1 MPQRQTKFS
10 ETWLSSVD
18 SNGQRIGEWCRKGQN
33 EYQAYCQFCD
43 VQVKCDNA
51 GKTQL
56 LQHSKQKKHIDAI
69 KPSVDKKQK
78 KLVAF
83 SKQSGESSACS
94 SQSLGLITP
103 GDSMNAEI
111 FWLAKVS
118 VSNLNLQSVD
128 NIGDL
133 FRAMF
138 PDSKIAANFKLS
150 HTSASYMIADGM
162 SKYFTQ
168 LIVKDLVKSKL
179 PFCIHFDE
187 TTSTQVKKQM
197 DLTLRYWS
205 PTHEEVWITYYTSLF
220 FGHAEGEKVAVK
232 MYEQLVSDGIP
243 VAQLVTLVRDGP
255 NVNKTMFRKMDE
267 LIRHDNPEFT
277 VLVDLGSCS
286 IHTIHNAFGK
296 GLEKCG
302 KEIEQLCMDLHALFK
317 YSAARRE
324 DFREVQI
331 EMDLDLTNFLQHTV
345 VRWLSIGPAVK
356 RILEQWEAVTQFVTD
371 LAKDPKKLPRSINFK
386 RVHMMLYAKEKMV
399 TRVLLEFLNDVIPIF
414 EQFLLL
420 FQRASPVIHI
430 MYDSMCDILVRLL
443 RRFMKGQAVEK
454 RYGSDI
460 TSIECQ
466 DVKHQL
472 PDKSIV
478 IGKGAREAL
487 VKLTSEQQRQ
497 ALLGIRSF
505 MCTTA
510 TELQQKLP
518 LKNELLR
525 QLGCTNPNIER
536 LTAVLQPEIS
546 TSEVI
551 DEWKL
556 FQVDNELSDYN
567 QQERIEKYWNA
578 VFQLQSSDGQ
588 LRYKL
593 LPAVIKSALTLGQ
606 TNAESECSL
615 SVNAAIVTRER
626 TLLSENTIIGLRVV
640 KEAVR
645 FFDPVSNQPEK
656 IAITDDLRRFVRN
669 AHAAYKERLERM
681 KRKKD
686 EVQRMKEISEK
697 AKKEKERLLEKKK
710 SLELTE
716 DNLNE
721 QEEKA
726 RQKLSVADE
735 LLKDAT
741 SKLDSALASKP
752 INTNSI
758 TATKM
763 MLETASVKR
772 EEAMDE
778 LDEIR
783 KRRKSLD
790 KSTHKPLDQAL
801 PSKETSKSKRKLESE
816 EKSQKKLKK

>member
-1 MPQRQTKFS
+1 
-10 ETWLSSVD
+10 
-18 SNGQRIGEWCRKGQN
+18 
-33 EYQAYCQFCD
+33 
-43 VQVKCDNA
+43 
-51 GKTQL
+51 
-56 LQHSKQKKHIDAI
+56 
-69 KPSVDKKQK
+69 
-78 KLVAF
+78 
-83 SKQSGESSACS
+83 
-94 SQSLGLITP
+94 
-103 GDSMNAEI
+103 
-111 FWLAKVS
+111 
-118 VSNLNLQSVD
+118 
-128 NIGDL
+128 
-133 FRAMF
+133 
-138 PDSKIAANFKLS
+138 
-150 HTSASYMIADGM
+150 
-162 SKYFTQ
+162 
-168 LIVKDLVKSKL
+168 
-179 PFCIHFDE
+179 
-187 TTSTQVKKQM
+187 
-197 DLTLRYWS
+197 
-205 PTHEEVWITYYTSLF
+205 
-220 FGHAEGEKVAVK
+220 
-232 MYEQLVSDGIP
+232 
-243 VAQLVTLVRDGP
+243 
-255 NVNKTMFRKMDE
+255 
-267 LIRHDNPEFT
+267 
-277 VLVDLGSCS
+277 
-286 IHTIHNAFGK
+286 
-296 GLEKCG
+296 
-302 KEIEQLCMDLHALFK
+302 
-317 YSAARRE
+317 
-324 DFREVQI
+324 
-331 EMDLDLTNFLQHTV
+331 
-345 VRWLSIGPAVK
+345 
-356 RILEQWEAVTQFVTD
+356 
-371 LAKDPKKLPRSINFK
+371 
-386 RVHMMLYAKEKMV
+386 MMLNAKEKMV
-399 TRVLLEFLNDVIPIF
+399 TRVLLEFLNDVIPVF

-454 RYGSDI
+454 RYGSDLI
-460 TSIECQ
+460 SIECQ
-466 DVKHQL
+466 DVKLQS

-497 ALLGIRSF
+497 ALLGICSF

-518 LKNELLR
+518 LKNELLM
-525 QLGCTNPNIER
+525 QLGCTNPLKRKKESTVSSIER
-536 LTAVLQPEIS
+536 LTTVLQPAIS

-556 FQVDNELSDYN
+556 FQVDNELPDYN

-606 TNAESECSL
+606 TNAESERSL
-615 SVNAAIVTRER
+615 SVNAAIVTQER

-656 IAITDDLRRFVRN
+656 ITITDDLRRFVRN
-669 AHAAYKERLERM
+669 AHAAYKERLEREREDEEK
-681 KRKKD
+681 KRQ

-697 AKKEKERLLEKKK
+697 AKKKKERLLEKKK

-758 TATKM
+758 TAAKM
-763 MLETASVKR
+763 MLETAGVKR

-783 KRRKSLD
+783 KRRKSLE
-790 KSTHKPLDQAL
+790 KSTQKLLDQAL

-816 EKSQKKLKK
+816 EKSQKNLKK

>member
-56 LQHSKQKKHIDAI
+56 LQHSKQKKHIDVI
-69 KPSVDKKQK
+69 EHSVDKKQK

-111 FWLAKVS
+111 FWLAKVL
-118 VSNLNLQSVD
+118 VSNLSLRSVD

-150 HTSASYMIADGM
+150 CTSGSYMIADGM

-187 TTSTQVKKQM
+187 TTSIQVKKQM

-243 VAQLVTLVRDGP
+243 VAKLVTLVRDGP
-255 NVNKTMFRKMDE
+255 NVNKTIFQKMDE
-267 LIRHDNPEFT
+267 LIRHENPEFT
-277 VLVDLGSCS
+277 GLVDLGSCS

-317 YSAARRE
+317 YSAARHE
-324 DFREVQI
+324 DFRVQI
-331 EMDLDLTNFLQHTV
+331 EKDLDLTNFLQHTV

-356 RILEQWEAVTQFVTD
+356 RIL
-371 LAKDPKKLPRSINFK
+371 
-386 RVHMMLYAKEKMV
+386 
-399 TRVLLEFLNDVIPIF
+399 
-414 EQFLLL
+414 
-420 FQRASPVIHI
+420 
-430 MYDSMCDILVRLL
+430 
-443 RRFMKGQAVEK
+443 VEK
-454 RYGSDI
+454 RYASDL

-466 DVKHQL
+466 DVKLQL

-478 IGKGAREAL
+478 TGKGAREAL

-497 ALLGIRSF
+497 ALLGISSF

-510 TELQQKLP
+510 TELQQKLS

-525 QLGCTNPNIER
+525 QLGCTNPLKRKKESTVSSIER
-536 LTAVLQPEIS
+536 LTTVLQPAIS

-556 FQVDNELSDYN
+556 LQVDNELPDYN

-626 TLLSENTIIGLRVV
+626 TLLSENTIIGL
-640 KEAVR
+640 
-645 FFDPVSNQPEK
+645 PCC
-656 IAITDDLRRFVRN
+656 
-669 AHAAYKERLERM
+669 
-681 KRKKD
+681 
-686 EVQRMKEISEK
+686 QRSCKV
-697 AKKEKERLLEKKK
+697 L
-710 SLELTE
+710 
-716 DNLNE
+716 
-721 QEEKA
+721 
-726 RQKLSVADE
+726 
-735 LLKDAT
+735 
-741 SKLDSALASKP
+741 
-752 INTNSI
+752 
-758 TATKM
+758 
-763 MLETASVKR
+763 
-772 EEAMDE
+772 
-778 LDEIR
+778 
-783 KRRKSLD
+783 
-790 KSTHKPLDQAL
+790 
-801 PSKETSKSKRKLESE
+801 
-816 EKSQKKLKK
+816 

>member
-1 MPQRQTKFS
+1 M
-10 ETWLSSVD
+10 
-18 SNGQRIGEWCRKGQN
+18 N
-33 EYQAYCQFCD
+33 
-43 VQVKCDNA
+43 
-51 GKTQL
+51 L
-56 LQHSKQKKHIDAI
+56 L
-69 KPSVDKKQK
+69 
-78 KLVAF
+78 
-83 SKQSGESSACS
+83 
-94 SQSLGLITP
+94 
-103 GDSMNAEI
+103 
-111 FWLAKVS
+111 
-118 VSNLNLQSVD
+118 
-128 NIGDL
+128 
-133 FRAMF
+133 
-138 PDSKIAANFKLS
+138 
-150 HTSASYMIADGM
+150 
-162 SKYFTQ
+162 
-168 LIVKDLVKSKL
+168 
-179 PFCIHFDE
+179 
-187 TTSTQVKKQM
+187 
-197 DLTLRYWS
+197 
-205 PTHEEVWITYYTSLF
+205 
-220 FGHAEGEKVAVK
+220 
-232 MYEQLVSDGIP
+232 
-243 VAQLVTLVRDGP
+243 
-255 NVNKTMFRKMDE
+255 
-267 LIRHDNPEFT
+267 RHDNPEFT
-277 VLVDLGSCS
+277 GLVDLGSCS

-317 YSAARRE
+317 YSTARCE

-386 RVHMMLYAKEKMV
+386 RVHMMLNAKEKMV
-399 TRVLLEFLNDVIPIF
+399 TRVLLEFLNDVIPVF

-420 FQRASPVIHI
+420 FQTASPVIHI

-454 RYGSDI
+454 RYGSDL

-466 DVKHQL
+466 DVKLQL

-497 ALLGIRSF
+497 ALLGIHSF
-505 MCTTA
+505 ICTTA

-525 QLGCTNPNIER
+525 QLGCTNPLKRKKESTVSSIER
-536 LTAVLQPEIS
+536 LTTVLQPAIS

-556 FQVDNELSDYN
+556 FQVDNELPDYN

-588 LRYKL
+588 LRYKF

-626 TLLSENTIIGLRVV
+626 TLLSENTIIGLCVV

-669 AHAAYKERLERM
+669 AHAAYKERLEREREDEEK
-681 KRKKD
+681 KRQ

-758 TATKM
+758 TAAKM
-763 MLETASVKR
+763 MLETASVNR

-790 KSTHKPLDQAL
+790 KSTHKLLDQAL

>member
-1 MPQRQTKFS
+1 
-10 ETWLSSVD
+10 
-18 SNGQRIGEWCRKGQN
+18 
-33 EYQAYCQFCD
+33 
-43 VQVKCDNA
+43 
-51 GKTQL
+51 
-56 LQHSKQKKHIDAI
+56 
-69 KPSVDKKQK
+69 
-78 KLVAF
+78 
-83 SKQSGESSACS
+83 
-94 SQSLGLITP
+94 
-103 GDSMNAEI
+103 
-111 FWLAKVS
+111 
-118 VSNLNLQSVD
+118 
-128 NIGDL
+128 
-133 FRAMF
+133 
-138 PDSKIAANFKLS
+138 
-150 HTSASYMIADGM
+150 
-162 SKYFTQ
+162 
-168 LIVKDLVKSKL
+168 
-179 PFCIHFDE
+179 
-187 TTSTQVKKQM
+187 
-197 DLTLRYWS
+197 
-205 PTHEEVWITYYTSLF
+205 
-220 FGHAEGEKVAVK
+220 
-232 MYEQLVSDGIP
+232 
-243 VAQLVTLVRDGP
+243 
-255 NVNKTMFRKMDE
+255 MDE

-277 VLVDLGSCS
+277 GLVDLGSCS

-302 KEIEQLCMDLHALFK
+302 KEIGQLCMDLHALFK
-317 YSAARRE
+317 YSAAGRE

-386 RVHMMLYAKEKMV
+386 RVHMMLNAKEKM
-399 TRVLLEFLNDVIPIF
+399 VLLEFLNDVIPVF

-454 RYGSDI
+454 RYGSDL
-460 TSIECQ
+460 TSIKCQ
-466 DVKHQL
+466 DVKLQL

-478 IGKGAREAL
+478 IGKGVREAL

-497 ALLGIRSF
+497 ALLGICSF

-525 QLGCTNPNIER
+525 QLGCTNPLKRKKESTVSSIER
-536 LTAVLQPEIS
+536 LTTVLQPAIS

-556 FQVDNELSDYN
+556 FQVDNELPDYN

-606 TNAESECSL
+606 TNAESEHSL

-669 AHAAYKERLERM
+669 AHAAYKERLEREREDEEK
-681 KRKKD
+681 KRQ

-721 QEEKA
+721 QVEKA

-741 SKLDSALASKP
+741 SKLYSALASKP

-758 TATKM
+758 TAAKM

-783 KRRKSLD
+783 KRRKSF
-790 KSTHKPLDQAL
+790 
-801 PSKETSKSKRKLESE
+801 R
-816 EKSQKKLKK
+816 QKHT

>member
-1 MPQRQTKFS
+1 
-10 ETWLSSVD
+10 
-18 SNGQRIGEWCRKGQN
+18 
-33 EYQAYCQFCD
+33 
-43 VQVKCDNA
+43 
-51 GKTQL
+51 
-56 LQHSKQKKHIDAI
+56 
-69 KPSVDKKQK
+69 
-78 KLVAF
+78 
-83 SKQSGESSACS
+83 
-94 SQSLGLITP
+94 
-103 GDSMNAEI
+103 
-111 FWLAKVS
+111 
-118 VSNLNLQSVD
+118 
-128 NIGDL
+128 
-133 FRAMF
+133 
-138 PDSKIAANFKLS
+138 
-150 HTSASYMIADGM
+150 
-162 SKYFTQ
+162 
-168 LIVKDLVKSKL
+168 
-179 PFCIHFDE
+179 
-187 TTSTQVKKQM
+187 
-197 DLTLRYWS
+197 
-205 PTHEEVWITYYTSLF
+205 
-220 FGHAEGEKVAVK
+220 
-232 MYEQLVSDGIP
+232 
-243 VAQLVTLVRDGP
+243 
-255 NVNKTMFRKMDE
+255 MDE

-277 VLVDLGSCS
+277 GLVDLGSCS

-331 EMDLDLTNFLQHTV
+331 EMDLDLTYFLQHTV

-371 LAKDPKKLPRSINFK
+371 IAKDPKKLPRSINFK
-386 RVHMMLYAKEKMV
+386 RVHMMLNAKEKMV
-399 TRVLLEFLNDVIPIF
+399 TRVLLEFLNDVIPVS
-414 EQFLLL
+414 ELFLLL

-430 MYDSMCDILVRLL
+430 MYGSMCDILVRLL
-443 RRFMKGQAVEK
+443 RRFMKAQAVEK
-454 RYGSDI
+454 RYGSDL

-466 DVKHQL
+466 DVKLQL

-478 IGKGAREAL
+478 IGKGAGEAL

-497 ALLGIRSF
+497 ALLGICSV

-525 QLGCTNPNIER
+525 QLGCTNPLKRKKESTVSSIER
-536 LTAVLQPEIS
+536 LTTVLQPAIS

-556 FQVDNELSDYN
+556 FQVDNELPDYN

-578 VFQLQSSDGQ
+578 VFQLQSSDRQ

-606 TNAESECSL
+606 TNAESERSL
-615 SVNAAIVTRER
+615 SVNAAIITRER
-626 TLLSENTIIGLRVV
+626 ALLSENTIIGLHVV

-669 AHAAYKERLERM
+669 AHAAYKERLEREREDEEK
-681 KRKKD
+681 KRQ

-735 LLKDAT
+735 LVKDAT

-758 TATKM
+758 TPAKM

-790 KSTHKPLDQAL
+790 KSTHKLLDQAL

>member
-1 MPQRQTKFS
+1 
-10 ETWLSSVD
+10 
-18 SNGQRIGEWCRKGQN
+18 
-33 EYQAYCQFCD
+33 
-43 VQVKCDNA
+43 
-51 GKTQL
+51 
-56 LQHSKQKKHIDAI
+56 
-69 KPSVDKKQK
+69 
-78 KLVAF
+78 
-83 SKQSGESSACS
+83 
-94 SQSLGLITP
+94 
-103 GDSMNAEI
+103 
-111 FWLAKVS
+111 
-118 VSNLNLQSVD
+118 
-128 NIGDL
+128 
-133 FRAMF
+133 
-138 PDSKIAANFKLS
+138 
-150 HTSASYMIADGM
+150 
-162 SKYFTQ
+162 
-168 LIVKDLVKSKL
+168 
-179 PFCIHFDE
+179 
-187 TTSTQVKKQM
+187 M

-220 FGHAEGEKVAVK
+220 FGHAEGDKVAVK

-243 VAQLVTLVRDGP
+243 VAKLVTLVRDGP
-255 NVNKTMFRKMDE
+255 NVNKTIFQKMDE
-267 LIRHDNPEFT
+267 FIRHDNPEFT
-277 VLVDLGSCS
+277 GLVDLGSCS

-317 YSAARRE
+317 YSAARCE
-324 DFREVQI
+324 DFRGVQI

-356 RILEQWEAVTQFVTD
+356 RILEQWKAVTQLVTD
-371 LAKDPKKLPRSINFK
+371 LAKDPKKLARSINFK
-386 RVHMMLYAKEKMV
+386 RVHMMLNAKEKMV
-399 TRVLLEFLNDVIPIF
+399 TRVLLEFLNDVIPLF

-430 MYDSMCDILVRLL
+430 MCDSMCDILVRLL
-443 RRFMKGQAVEK
+443 RRLMKGLAVEK
-454 RYGSDI
+454 RYGSDL

-466 DVKHQL
+466 DVKLQL
-472 PDKSIV
+472 PDKSVV

-525 QLGCTNPNIER
+525 QLGCTNPLKRKKESTVSSIER
-536 LTAVLQPEIS
+536 LTTVLQPAII

-556 FQVDNELSDYN
+556 FQVDNELPDYN

-578 VFQLQSSDGQ
+578 VFQLQSSNGQ

-606 TNAESECSL
+606 TNAESEHSL
-615 SVNAAIVTRER
+615 SVDAAIVTQER

-669 AHAAYKERLERM
+669 AHAAYKERLEREREDEEK
-681 KRKKD
+681 KRQ

-716 DNLNE
+716 GNLNE
-721 QEEKA
+721 QEEKE
-726 RQKLSVADE
+726 RQKLSVEDE

-758 TATKM
+758 TAAKM
-763 MLETASVKR
+763 ILETASVNR

-790 KSTHKPLDQAL
+790 KSTHKLLDQAL
-801 PSKETSKSKRKLESE
+801 PSKEISKSKRKLESE

>member
-1 MPQRQTKFS
+1 
-10 ETWLSSVD
+10 
-18 SNGQRIGEWCRKGQN
+18 
-33 EYQAYCQFCD
+33 
-43 VQVKCDNA
+43 
-51 GKTQL
+51 
-56 LQHSKQKKHIDAI
+56 
-69 KPSVDKKQK
+69 
-78 KLVAF
+78 
-83 SKQSGESSACS
+83 
-94 SQSLGLITP
+94 
-103 GDSMNAEI
+103 
-111 FWLAKVS
+111 
-118 VSNLNLQSVD
+118 
-128 NIGDL
+128 
-133 FRAMF
+133 
-138 PDSKIAANFKLS
+138 
-150 HTSASYMIADGM
+150 
-162 SKYFTQ
+162 
-168 LIVKDLVKSKL
+168 
-179 PFCIHFDE
+179 
-187 TTSTQVKKQM
+187 
-197 DLTLRYWS
+197 
-205 PTHEEVWITYYTSLF
+205 
-220 FGHAEGEKVAVK
+220 
-232 MYEQLVSDGIP
+232 
-243 VAQLVTLVRDGP
+243 
-255 NVNKTMFRKMDE
+255 
-267 LIRHDNPEFT
+267 
-277 VLVDLGSCS
+277 
-286 IHTIHNAFGK
+286 
-296 GLEKCG
+296 
-302 KEIEQLCMDLHALFK
+302 
-317 YSAARRE
+317 
-324 DFREVQI
+324 
-331 EMDLDLTNFLQHTV
+331 
-345 VRWLSIGPAVK
+345 
-356 RILEQWEAVTQFVTD
+356 
-371 LAKDPKKLPRSINFK
+371 
-386 RVHMMLYAKEKMV
+386 
-399 TRVLLEFLNDVIPIF
+399 
-414 EQFLLL
+414 
-420 FQRASPVIHI
+420 
-430 MYDSMCDILVRLL
+430 
-443 RRFMKGQAVEK
+443 MKGQAVEK
-454 RYGSDI
+454 RYGSDL
-460 TSIECQ
+460 TSIDCQ
-466 DVKHQL
+466 DVKLQL

-518 LKNELLR
+518 LKDEPLR
-525 QLGCTNPNIER
+525 QLGCTNPLKRKKESTVSSIER
-536 LTAVLQPEIS
+536 LTTVLQPAIS

-556 FQVDNELSDYN
+556 FQVDNELPDYN

-640 KEAVR
+640 KETVR

-669 AHAAYKERLERM
+669 AHAAYKERLEREREDEEK
-681 KRKKD
+681 KRQ
-686 EVQRMKEISEK
+686 EVQRMKEISE
-697 AKKEKERLLEKKK
+697 KEKERLLEKKK

-726 RQKLSVADE
+726 RQKLSVVDE

-752 INTNSI
+752 INTNNI
-758 TATKM
+758 TAAKM

-790 KSTHKPLDQAL
+790 KSTHKLLDQAL

>member
-1 MPQRQTKFS
+1 
-10 ETWLSSVD
+10 
-18 SNGQRIGEWCRKGQN
+18 
-33 EYQAYCQFCD
+33 
-43 VQVKCDNA
+43 
-51 GKTQL
+51 
-56 LQHSKQKKHIDAI
+56 
-69 KPSVDKKQK
+69 
-78 KLVAF
+78 
-83 SKQSGESSACS
+83 
-94 SQSLGLITP
+94 
-103 GDSMNAEI
+103 
-111 FWLAKVS
+111 
-118 VSNLNLQSVD
+118 
-128 NIGDL
+128 
-133 FRAMF
+133 
-138 PDSKIAANFKLS
+138 
-150 HTSASYMIADGM
+150 
-162 SKYFTQ
+162 
-168 LIVKDLVKSKL
+168 
-179 PFCIHFDE
+179 
-187 TTSTQVKKQM
+187 
-197 DLTLRYWS
+197 
-205 PTHEEVWITYYTSLF
+205 
-220 FGHAEGEKVAVK
+220 
-232 MYEQLVSDGIP
+232 
-243 VAQLVTLVRDGP
+243 
-255 NVNKTMFRKMDE
+255 
-267 LIRHDNPEFT
+267 
-277 VLVDLGSCS
+277 
-286 IHTIHNAFGK
+286 
-296 GLEKCG
+296 
-302 KEIEQLCMDLHALFK
+302 
-317 YSAARRE
+317 
-324 DFREVQI
+324 
-331 EMDLDLTNFLQHTV
+331 
-345 VRWLSIGPAVK
+345 
-356 RILEQWEAVTQFVTD
+356 
-371 LAKDPKKLPRSINFK
+371 
-386 RVHMMLYAKEKMV
+386 
-399 TRVLLEFLNDVIPIF
+399 
-414 EQFLLL
+414 
-420 FQRASPVIHI
+420 
-430 MYDSMCDILVRLL
+430 
-443 RRFMKGQAVEK
+443 MKGQAVEK
-454 RYGSDI
+454 RYGSDL
-460 TSIECQ
+460 TSIECH
-466 DVKHQL
+466 DVKLQL

-497 ALLGIRSF
+497 TLLGIRSF

-525 QLGCTNPNIER
+525 QLGCTNPLKRKKESTVNSIER
-536 LTAVLQPEIS
+536 LTTVLQPAIG

-556 FQVDNELSDYN
+556 FQVDSELPDYN

-593 LPAVIKSALTLGQ
+593 LPAVIKSALTLGR
-606 TNAESECSL
+606 TNAESERSL
-615 SVNAAIVTRER
+615 SVNAAIVTQER
-626 TLLSENTIIGLRVV
+626 TLLSENTIIGL

-669 AHAAYKERLERM
+669 AHAAYKERLEREREDEEK
-681 KRKKD
+681 KRQ

-741 SKLDSALASKP
+741 SNLDSALASKP

-758 TATKM
+758 TAAKM

-790 KSTHKPLDQAL
+790 KSTHKLLDQAL

>member
-1 MPQRQTKFS
+1 
-10 ETWLSSVD
+10 
-18 SNGQRIGEWCRKGQN
+18 
-33 EYQAYCQFCD
+33 
-43 VQVKCDNA
+43 
-51 GKTQL
+51 
-56 LQHSKQKKHIDAI
+56 
-69 KPSVDKKQK
+69 
-78 KLVAF
+78 
-83 SKQSGESSACS
+83 
-94 SQSLGLITP
+94 
-103 GDSMNAEI
+103 
-111 FWLAKVS
+111 
-118 VSNLNLQSVD
+118 
-128 NIGDL
+128 
-133 FRAMF
+133 
-138 PDSKIAANFKLS
+138 
-150 HTSASYMIADGM
+150 
-162 SKYFTQ
+162 
-168 LIVKDLVKSKL
+168 
-179 PFCIHFDE
+179 
-187 TTSTQVKKQM
+187 
-197 DLTLRYWS
+197 
-205 PTHEEVWITYYTSLF
+205 
-220 FGHAEGEKVAVK
+220 
-232 MYEQLVSDGIP
+232 
-243 VAQLVTLVRDGP
+243 
-255 NVNKTMFRKMDE
+255 
-267 LIRHDNPEFT
+267 
-277 VLVDLGSCS
+277 
-286 IHTIHNAFGK
+286 
-296 GLEKCG
+296 
-302 KEIEQLCMDLHALFK
+302 
-317 YSAARRE
+317 
-324 DFREVQI
+324 
-331 EMDLDLTNFLQHTV
+331 
-345 VRWLSIGPAVK
+345 
-356 RILEQWEAVTQFVTD
+356 
-371 LAKDPKKLPRSINFK
+371 
-386 RVHMMLYAKEKMV
+386 MMLNAKEKMV
-399 TRVLLEFLNDVIPIF
+399 TRVLLEFLNDVIPVF

-454 RYGSDI
+454 RYGSDL

-466 DVKHQL
+466 DVKLQL

-518 LKNELLR
+518 LK
-525 QLGCTNPNIER
+525 LGCTNPLKRKKESTVSSIER
-536 LTAVLQPEIS
+536 LTTVLQPAIS

-556 FQVDNELSDYN
+556 FQVDNELPDYN

-615 SVNAAIVTRER
+615 SVNAAIVTQER

-669 AHAAYKERLERM
+669 AHAVYKERLEREREDEEK
-681 KRKKD
+681 KRQ
-686 EVQRMKEISEK
+686 EVQRMKEIPEK
-697 AKKEKERLLEKKK
+697 AKKEKVRLLEKKK

-758 TATKM
+758 TAAKM

-790 KSTHKPLDQAL
+790 KSTHKLLDQAL

>member
-1 MPQRQTKFS
+1 M
-10 ETWLSSVD
+10 
-18 SNGQRIGEWCRKGQN
+18 G
-33 EYQAYCQFCD
+33 
-43 VQVKCDNA
+43 
-51 GKTQL
+51 
-56 LQHSKQKKHIDAI
+56 
-69 KPSVDKKQK
+69 
-78 KLVAF
+78 
-83 SKQSGESSACS
+83 
-94 SQSLGLITP
+94 
-103 GDSMNAEI
+103 
-111 FWLAKVS
+111 
-118 VSNLNLQSVD
+118 
-128 NIGDL
+128 
-133 FRAMF
+133 
-138 PDSKIAANFKLS
+138 
-150 HTSASYMIADGM
+150 
-162 SKYFTQ
+162 
-168 LIVKDLVKSKL
+168 
-179 PFCIHFDE
+179 
-187 TTSTQVKKQM
+187 
-197 DLTLRYWS
+197 
-205 PTHEEVWITYYTSLF
+205 
-220 FGHAEGEKVAVK
+220 
-232 MYEQLVSDGIP
+232 
-243 VAQLVTLVRDGP
+243 
-255 NVNKTMFRKMDE
+255 
-267 LIRHDNPEFT
+267 
-277 VLVDLGSCS
+277 
-286 IHTIHNAFGK
+286 
-296 GLEKCG
+296 
-302 KEIEQLCMDLHALFK
+302 
-317 YSAARRE
+317 
-324 DFREVQI
+324 
-331 EMDLDLTNFLQHTV
+331 LDLTNFLQHTV
-345 VRWLSIGPAVK
+345 VKWLSIGPAVK

-371 LAKDPKKLPRSINFK
+371 LAKEPKKLPRSINFK
-386 RVHMMLYAKEKMV
+386 RVHMMLNAKEKMV
-399 TRVLLEFLNDVIPIF
+399 IRVLLEFLNDVIPVF

-420 FQRASPVIHI
+420 SQRASPVIHI

-454 RYGSDI
+454 RYGSDL

-466 DVKHQL
+466 DVKLQL
-472 PDKSIV
+472 PVKSIV
-478 IGKGAREAL
+478 IGKGARAAL

-510 TELQQKLP
+510 AELQQKLP
-518 LKNELLR
+518 NELLR
-525 QLGCTNPNIER
+525 QLGCTNPLKRKKESTVSSIER
-536 LTAVLQPEIS
+536 LTTVLQPAIS

-556 FQVDNELSDYN
+556 FQVDNELPDYN

-593 LPAVIKSALTLGQ
+593 LPAVIKSALTLGH

-615 SVNAAIVTRER
+615 SVNAAIVTQER
-626 TLLSENTIIGLRVV
+626 TLLSENTIIGLRIV

-645 FFDPVSNQPEK
+645 FFDLVSNQPEK
-656 IAITDDLRRFVRN
+656 IAITDDLKRFVRN
-669 AHAAYKERLERM
+669 AHAAYKERLEREREDEEK
-681 KRKKD
+681 KRQ
-686 EVQRMKEISEK
+686 EVQRMKEISEM
-697 AKKEKERLLEKKK
+697 AKKEKERLLEKKN

-741 SKLDSALASKP
+741 SKLDSALASKT

-758 TATKM
+758 TAAKM

-790 KSTHKPLDQAL
+790 KSTHKLLDQAL

>member
-1 MPQRQTKFS
+1 
-10 ETWLSSVD
+10 
-18 SNGQRIGEWCRKGQN
+18 
-33 EYQAYCQFCD
+33 
-43 VQVKCDNA
+43 
-51 GKTQL
+51 
-56 LQHSKQKKHIDAI
+56 
-69 KPSVDKKQK
+69 
-78 KLVAF
+78 
-83 SKQSGESSACS
+83 
-94 SQSLGLITP
+94 
-103 GDSMNAEI
+103 
-111 FWLAKVS
+111 
-118 VSNLNLQSVD
+118 
-128 NIGDL
+128 
-133 FRAMF
+133 
-138 PDSKIAANFKLS
+138 
-150 HTSASYMIADGM
+150 
-162 SKYFTQ
+162 
-168 LIVKDLVKSKL
+168 
-179 PFCIHFDE
+179 
-187 TTSTQVKKQM
+187 
-197 DLTLRYWS
+197 
-205 PTHEEVWITYYTSLF
+205 
-220 FGHAEGEKVAVK
+220 
-232 MYEQLVSDGIP
+232 
-243 VAQLVTLVRDGP
+243 
-255 NVNKTMFRKMDE
+255 MDE

-277 VLVDLGSCS
+277 GLVDLGSCS

-345 VRWLSIGPAVK
+345 VRWLSIGPTVK

-386 RVHMMLYAKEKMV
+386 RVHMMLNAKEKMV
-399 TRVLLEFLNDVIPIF
+399 TRVLLEFLNDVIPVF

-430 MYDSMCDILVRLL
+430 MNDSMCDILVRLL
-443 RRFMKGQAVEK
+443 RRFMKGQAVEQ
-454 RYGSDI
+454 RYGSDL

-466 DVKHQL
+466 DVKLQL

-497 ALLGIRSF
+497 AQLGIRSF

-525 QLGCTNPNIER
+525 QLGCTNPLKRKKESTVSSIER
-536 LTAVLQPEIS
+536 LTTVLQPAIS

-556 FQVDNELSDYN
+556 FQVDNELPDYN

-606 TNAESECSL
+606 TNAESERSL
-615 SVNAAIVTRER
+615 SVNAAIVTQER

-656 IAITDDLRRFVRN
+656 SAITDDLRRFVRN
-669 AHAAYKERLERM
+669 AHAAYKERLEREREDEEK
-681 KRKKD
+681 KRQ
-686 EVQRMKEISEK
+686 EVQIMKEISEK

-758 TATKM
+758 KAGKM
-763 MLETASVKR
+763 ILETASVKR

-783 KRRKSLD
+783 KRRKSLG
-790 KSTHKPLDQAL
+790 KSTHKLLDQAL
-801 PSKETSKSKRKLESE
+801 PSKETSKSKRKLGSE